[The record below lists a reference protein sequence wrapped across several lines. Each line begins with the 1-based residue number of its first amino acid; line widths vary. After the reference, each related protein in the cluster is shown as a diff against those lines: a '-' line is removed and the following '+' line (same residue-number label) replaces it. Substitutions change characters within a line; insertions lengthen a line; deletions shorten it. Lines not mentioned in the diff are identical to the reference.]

1 MSKKPIKIVIFI
13 LLFALLVIT
22 GISLIKKRKSEVAN
36 LPTPKEPIYAV
47 EGTKIK
53 KGQIAVKETYL
64 GKVYSDNTVKIATKF
79 PAYIKEVKISEGDF
93 VKKGQLLAVI
103 DPTPINLEIENLS
116 SDIST
121 LKTQLNALLTQKEA
135 EEIALKTYENM
146 YIRDKNLYEKKAVSK
161 EKLEISQTNYEKA
174 KAGYDAVLSNIE
186 ATKNKI
192 KEIENQIKIRKN
204 DLNYLFITS
213 PIDGVVSQVL
223 LKEGNFVSPGIPI
236 ATIEKEGNYKILVSL
251 PKLVKEGTEVVIKA
265 ENSQLPAKVNKI
277 YPSTD
282 QNSLY
287 TAEIR
292 VDKLPEDVK
301 FGSFVSTDFIL
312 ERKEGFIVPKNSL
325 LNLTNGT
332 YILTVKDNQFV
343 KIQVNVI
350 AIDENN
356 ALIEGNVSEGI
367 PVAVAEENKLRML
380 ALGKKGK
387 LIVEEKR

>member
-13 LLFALLVIT
+13 LLFALLVII
-22 GISLIKKRKSEVAN
+22 GISLIKKRKAEVAN

-93 VKKGQLLAVI
+93 VKKGQLIAVI
-103 DPTPINLEIENLS
+103 DQTPINLEIENLS

-135 EEIALKTYENM
+135 EETALKTYENM
-146 YIRDKNLYEKKAVSK
+146 YIRDKNLYEKKAISK

-174 KAGYDAVLSNIE
+174 KAGYDAVLANIK

-204 DLNYLFITS
+204 DLNYLFIAS

-223 LKEGNFVSPGIPI
+223 LKEGNFVSPGVPI

-251 PKLVKEGTEVVIKA
+251 PKLVKEGTEVIIKA

-301 FGSFVSTDFIL
+301 FGSFVNIDFIL

-343 KIQVNVI
+343 KIPVNVI
-350 AIDENN
+350 ATDESN

>member
-13 LLFALLVIT
+13 LLFALLVII
-22 GISLIKKRKSEVAN
+22 GISLIKKRKAEVAN

-93 VKKGQLLAVI
+93 VKKGQLIAVI

-135 EEIALKTYENM
+135 EETALKTYENM
-146 YIRDKNLYEKKAVSK
+146 YIRDKNLYEKKAISK

-174 KAGYDAVLSNIE
+174 KAGYDAVLANIE

-204 DLNYLFITS
+204 DLNYLFIAS

-223 LKEGNFVSPGIPI
+223 LKEGNFVSPGVPI

-251 PKLVKEGTEVVIKA
+251 PKLVKEGTEVIIKA

-287 TAEIR
+287 TTEIR

-301 FGSFVSTDFIL
+301 FGSFVNIDFIL

-343 KIQVNVI
+343 KIPVNVI
-350 AIDENN
+350 ATDESN